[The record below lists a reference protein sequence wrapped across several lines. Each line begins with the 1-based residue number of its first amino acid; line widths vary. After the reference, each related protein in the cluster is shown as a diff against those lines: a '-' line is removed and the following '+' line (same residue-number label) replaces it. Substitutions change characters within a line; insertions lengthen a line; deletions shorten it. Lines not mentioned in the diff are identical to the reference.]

1 MLPLRALQ
9 FIREY
14 SKPMTRPDWRTFKR
28 SISWSIYMN
37 EIDALYKFK
46 RACALFKLVHAN
58 MHLHIDMRLYD
69 MTQEELDAFINYRD
83 HKNNEILYKFL
94 YIIIYSGTL
103 YASYRAGYEIINLR
117 SNFINNRYTNNVLL
131 DNFIYVNIY
140 LGCLYTA
147 YQIGDKLGQMIDS
160 F

>member
-1 MLPLRALQ
+1 
-9 FIREY
+9 
-14 SKPMTRPDWRTFKR
+14 
-28 SISWSIYMN
+28 MN

-46 RACALFKLVHAN
+46 RTCALFKLVHTN

-94 YIIIYSGTL
+94 YIIIYGGTL

-147 YQIGDKLGQMIDS
+147 YQVGDKLGQMIDS